1 MGKNVAKPLIFAVSG
16 YKNTGK
22 TTLIQKIIPILTE
35 KGYAVA
41 VVKHDG
47 HEFESDVPGTDSY
60 KHQKAGAYG
69 TAVFSGDQFLVTK
82 RIPEVTVEMLFP
94 FFPEAD
100 IILLEG
106 MKDSDYPK
114 YVCTSPEENAA
125 PEEVAEQILGWYRKR
140 EDVSEEHIS
149 ENSKKSDIVS

>member
-1 MGKNVAKPLIFAVSG
+1 MGKNAEKPLIFAVSG

-35 KGYAVA
+35 KGYKVA
-41 VVKHDG
+41 VIKHDG

-60 KHQKAGAYG
+60 RHQKAGAYG
-69 TAVFSGDQFLVTK
+69 TAVFSGTQFLVTK
-82 RIPEVTVEMLFP
+82 RIPKITVEMLLP

-100 IILLEG
+100 IILMEG

-114 YVCTSPEENAA
+114 YVCTSPKENAA
-125 PEEVAEQILGWYRKR
+125 PEEVAAQILRLFRKMT
-140 EDVSEEHIS
+140 EVSDQKEQ
-149 ENSKKSDIVS
+149 